1 MARLKEGKMKAAV
14 AYGPRNIRIERV
26 DIPAISDDE
35 VLIRVK
41 VIGICPSDVRSYEG
55 IYKREMYPYGLES
68 YGLSGHEWCGE
79 VAEVGEAV
87 EEFSIGDRV
96 VPEIIIPCGRCK
108 FCRRGM
114 SNICANKRNITRG
127 YAEYAKAPADFLFKI
142 PPNVSFEAA
151 AFTEP
156 IAVCL
161 HTNELISPKPGDTI
175 LIIGG
180 GPMGLIHA
188 QISKISGA
196 SVVVSEVVE
205 ERLRAAEKFGAD
217 FVVNPMEEDL
227 NSRVREL
234 TDGYGADAVIV
245 ATGNKNAI
253 ESGVKTVSNA
263 GTVVLFGG
271 SYPPVNIELDP
282 NIIHYGEIRIIGSY
296 DHTPTHTERA
306 LRILCRKLINVEDLV
321 SRTFSLDELERGFET
336 VKRGEALKVN
346 IRP

>member
-1 MARLKEGKMKAAV
+1 MTGLKDGKMKAAV
-14 AYGPRNIRIERV
+14 AYGPRNIRIELV
-26 DIPAISDDE
+26 DVPAISDYE

-55 IYKREMYPYGLES
+55 VYKREMYPYGLES

-79 VAEVGEAV
+79 IVEVGGSV
-87 EEFSIGDRV
+87 EEFSVGDRV
-96 VPEIIIPCGRCK
+96 VPEIIIPCGTCK
-108 FCRRGM
+108 FCRKGM

-127 YAEYAKAPADFLFKI
+127 YAEYAKAPAAFLFKI

-161 HTNELISPKPGDTI
+161 HTNEIISPKPGDSI

-180 GPMGLIHA
+180 GPMGLIHT
-188 QISKISGA
+188 QVSKMSGA
-196 SVVVSEVVE
+196 TVILSEVIE

-227 NSRVREL
+227 TGRVREL

-253 ESGVKTVSNA
+253 EAGVKTVSNA

-271 SYPPVNIELDP
+271 SYPPVSVEIDP
-282 NIIHYGEIRIIGSY
+282 NVIHYGEIRITGSY
-296 DHTPTHTERA
+296 DHTPIHTERA
-306 LRILCRKLINVEDLV
+306 LRILSKNLINVEDLI

-336 VKRGEALKVN
+336 VKKGEALKVN
-346 IRP
+346 IKP